1 MVNHMSKKVIAKINK
16 KTGKLTLSTEG
27 FSGEACLAATKKLRE
42 GLGIEAEP
50 DKLPEFYNE
59 EVKDQQSAST

>member
-1 MVNHMSKKVIAKINK
+1 MKKVIAKIDK

-42 GLGIEAEP
+42 GLGIDAEP
-50 DKLPEFYNE
+50 EKLPEFFQE
-59 EVKDQQSAST
+59 EVKDEQQQGT